1 MFSFFLIGKGQYRV
15 HSIVDSTEPICR
27 LLCGAR
33 ESFYK
38 EAEQSDDITIMSFN
52 YKKSNKIKNME
63 KKLVLKNKIDEI
75 NKLALFIEEL
85 GETLNLTPELVF
97 NLNLV
102 LEEAVSN
109 VIFYAY
115 PKEEHQEIVL
125 IAKMSNKSLIF
136 VLTDSGKE
144 FDPTQAPDTDVA
156 LSAEERKIGGLGI
169 FLIRQIMNKVEYQR
183 IEGKNVLTLGKD
195 LQE

>member
-1 MFSFFLIGKGQYRV
+1 
-15 HSIVDSTEPICR
+15 
-27 LLCGAR
+27 
-33 ESFYK
+33 
-38 EAEQSDDITIMSFN
+38 
-52 YKKSNKIKNME
+52 ME

-85 GETLNLTPELVF
+85 GETLNLTSELVF